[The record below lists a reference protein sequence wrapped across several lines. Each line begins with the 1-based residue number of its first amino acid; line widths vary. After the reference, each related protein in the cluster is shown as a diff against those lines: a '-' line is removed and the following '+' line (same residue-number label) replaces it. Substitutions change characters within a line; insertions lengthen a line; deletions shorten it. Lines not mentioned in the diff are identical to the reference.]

1 MPRKFDPITLE
12 ILWRRLISVVD
23 EADSTVARTAFSSLL
38 RDAHDYT
45 CMFTDRK
52 GRELA
57 QGTFA
62 TPGQSGAMALGIKN
76 LVNKLPVTSYKPGD
90 VFITNDPWALAG
102 HLNDVCVMSPIFHKG
117 RIVAYTACVFHHSD
131 IGGRVS
137 SDNHEVF
144 EEGLFIPLV
153 KLYDAGVLNESV
165 LDMIRW
171 NVRTPDEV
179 IGDIRS
185 QIAANH
191 VCAEKI
197 CQMLRDNDLDDLDD
211 LAEEIIGR
219 TEKSMRESIAE
230 IPDGV
235 YRSEGIVE
243 QMEGRADIVIKAAIE
258 VKGSDIIVDLD
269 GSSPQVDWGGNVVY
283 NFTYA
288 YVHMAVKSM
297 FDPYIPNNDG
307 CARPITLKIPEGTVV
322 NCRFPAAVAARMQIG
337 HFMTEIIYRA
347 LAKAVPNQVIAASGG
362 TPATMNVFY
371 GRRKDGKPWH
381 SVIIRG
387 GGMGASASAD
397 GHYVSIFPAN
407 GANTPVE
414 IFESDTPLIVEKREL
429 LTDSG
434 GAGKMKGG
442 LGRRVVFRI
451 PDDEYAPRPPVNL
464 GIQSGRYRYPPEGL
478 FGGKHG
484 AKAQFLVNGGAG
496 NPFGLTRM
504 NPGDVI
510 VIDVAGGG
518 GFGDPLERDPDM
530 VQEDVIQ
537 GCVSLEKARED
548 YGVVI
553 DASTMKVD
561 PAATEELRRSMRA

>member
-1 MPRKFDPITLE
+1 MARKFDPITLE

-23 EADSTVARTAFSSLL
+23 EADTTVARTAFSSLL

-57 QGTFA
+57 QGSFA

-76 LVNKLPVTSYKPGD
+76 LVTKLPAGSYKPGD

-102 HLNDVCVMSPIFHKG
+102 HLNDVCVMSPIFYKG
-117 RIVAYTACVFHHSD
+117 KIVAFTACVFHHSD

-153 KLYDAGVLNESV
+153 KLYDAGVLNDSV

-197 CQMLRDNDLDDLDD
+197 CQMLQDNEMDNLDD
-211 LAEEIIGR
+211 LADEVIGR
-219 TEKSMRESIAE
+219 TEKSMRESIE
-230 IPDGV
+230 KMPDGI
-235 YRSEGIVE
+235 YRAEGIVE
-243 QMEGRADIVIKAAIE
+243 QMEGRADIIIKAAIE
-258 VKGSDIIVDLD
+258 VKGSDILVDLD

-322 NCRFPAAVAARMQIG
+322 NCKFPAAVAARMQIG

-387 GGMGASASAD
+387 GGMGASASTD

-434 GAGKMKGG
+434 GPGKTKGG

-451 PDDEYAPRPPVNL
+451 PDDEYAPMPPVNL
-464 GIQSGRYRYPPEGL
+464 GIQSGRYRYSPEGL

-484 AKAQFLVNGGAG
+484 AKARFLVSGQPG
-496 NPFGLTRM
+496 NPFGLSRM
-504 NPGDVI
+504 KPGDVI
-510 VIDVAGGG
+510 IMDAAGGG
-518 GFGDPLERDPDM
+518 GFGDPLDRDPEM
-530 VQEDVIQ
+530 VREDVIQ
-537 GCVSLEKARED
+537 GYVSLEKAKED

-553 DASTMKVD
+553 DPATMKAD
-561 PAATEELRRSMRA
+561 LAATEELRRSMKA

>member
-1 MPRKFDPITLE
+1 MARKFDPITLE

-76 LVNKLPVTSYKPGD
+76 LVNKLPASSYKPGD

-102 HLNDVCVMSPIFHKG
+102 HLNDVCVMSPIFYKG
-117 RIVAYTACVFHHSD
+117 KIVAFTACVFHHSD

-191 VCAEKI
+191 VCTEKI
-197 CQMLRDNDLDDLDD
+197 CQMLQDNDLENLDD
-211 LAEEIIGR
+211 LADEVIGR
-219 TEKSMRESIAE
+219 TEKSMRESIGK
-230 IPDGV
+230 IPDGI
-235 YRSEGIVE
+235 YRAEGIVE

-258 VKGSDIIVDLD
+258 VKGSDIIVNLD

-322 NCRFPAAVAARMQIG
+322 NCKFPAAVAARMQIG

-387 GGMGASASAD
+387 GGMGASASTD

-451 PDDEYAPRPPVNL
+451 PDDEYAPMPPVNL
-464 GIQSGRYRYPPEGL
+464 GIQSGRYRYPSEGL

-484 AKAQFLVNGGAG
+484 AKAQFLVSGQPG

-504 NPGDVI
+504 KPGDVI
-510 VIDVAGGG
+510 TMDAAGGG
-518 GFGDPLERDPDM
+518 GFGDPLDRDPEM

-537 GCVSLEKARED
+537 GYVSLEKARED

-553 DASTMKVD
+553 DPATMKAD
-561 PAATEELRRSMRA
+561 LAATDDLRKSMRA

>member
-1 MPRKFDPITLE
+1 MLGEFDPVTLE
-12 ILWRRLISVVD
+12 IFWRRLISIVD

-62 TPGQSGAMALGIKN
+62 TPGQSGAMALGIKT
-76 LVNKLPVTSYKPGD
+76 LVNTLSVDSYKPGD

-102 HLNDVCVMSPIFHKG
+102 HLNDVCVLSPIFHKE
-117 RIVAYTACVFHHSD
+117 RLTAFTACVFHHSD
-131 IGGRVS
+131 VGGRVS
-137 SDNHEVF
+137 SDNHDVF
-144 EEGLFIPLV
+144 EDGLFIPLV
-153 KLYDAGVLNESV
+153 KLYDGGRLNQAV

-171 NVRTPDEV
+171 NVRTPAEV
-179 IGDIRS
+179 TGDIRS

-197 CQMLRDNDLDDLDD
+197 CQMLQESGLEGLDD

-219 TEKSMRESIAE
+219 TEKSMREAIE
-230 IPDGV
+230 KIPDGV
-235 YRSEGIVE
+235 YRAEGIVE
-243 QMEGRADIVIKAAIE
+243 QMEGKEDVVIKVA
-258 VKGSDIIVDLD
+258 VDVRGSDIVVDLD

-288 YVHMAVKSM
+288 YVFMAMKSM
-297 FDPYIPNNDG
+297 FDPDIPNNDG
-307 CARPITLKIPEGTVV
+307 CARPIGMRAPEGSVV

-337 HFMTEIIYRA
+337 HFITEIIYRA
-347 LAKAVPNQVIAASGG
+347 MAKALPHRVLAGSGG

-371 GRRKDGKPWH
+371 GKRHDGRPWH

-387 GGMGASASAD
+387 GGMGASAVRGGD
-397 GHYVSIFPAN
+397 YVYIFPAN

-429 LTDSG
+429 LSDSG

-442 LGRRVVFRI
+442 LGRREVFRI
-451 PDDEYAPRPPVNL
+451 PDDEYAPIPPVNL
-464 GIQSGRYRYPPEGL
+464 GIQSGRFR
-478 FGGKHG
+478 
-484 AKAQFLVNGGAG
+484 
-496 NPFGLTRM
+496 
-504 NPGDVI
+504 
-510 VIDVAGGG
+510 
-518 GFGDPLERDPDM
+518 
-530 VQEDVIQ
+530 
-537 GCVSLEKARED
+537 
-548 YGVVI
+548 
-553 DASTMKVD
+553 
-561 PAATEELRRSMRA
+561 

>member
-1 MPRKFDPITLE
+1 MVRKFDPITLE

-57 QGTFA
+57 QGSFA

-76 LVNKLPVTSYKPGD
+76 LVNKLPVGSYKPGD

-102 HLNDVCVMSPIFHKG
+102 HLNDVCVMSPIFYKG
-117 RIVAYTACVFHHSD
+117 KIVAFTACVFHHSD
-131 IGGRVS
+131 VGGRVS

-171 NVRTPDEV
+171 NVRTPEEV

-197 CQMLRDNDLDDLDD
+197 VQMLQDNDLENLDD
-211 LAEEIIGR
+211 LADEVIGR
-219 TEKSMRESIAE
+219 TEKSMRESIE
-230 IPDGV
+230 KMPDGI
-235 YRSEGIVE
+235 YRAEGIVE

-258 VKGSDIIVDLD
+258 VKGSDIIVDLN

-397 GHYVSIFPAN
+397 GHYVAIFPAN

-429 LTDSG
+429 LADSG
-434 GAGKMKGG
+434 GSGKTKGG
-442 LGRRVVFRI
+442 LGRRVVFKI
-451 PDDEYAPRPPVNL
+451 PDDEYAPMPPVNL
-464 GIQSGRYRYPPEGL
+464 GIQSGRYRYAPEGL

-484 AKAQFLVNGGAG
+484 AKAQFLVNGQPG

-504 NPGDVI
+504 KPGDVI

-518 GFGDPLERDPDM
+518 GFGDPLDRDPEM
-530 VQEDVIQ
+530 VQEDVVQ
-537 GCVSLEKARED
+537 GYVSLEKARED

-553 DASTMKVD
+553 DPATLKAD
-561 PAATEELRRSMRA
+561 LAATDELRRSLRA